1 MSDDP
6 QLPPRK
12 IIPIEDLRREA
23 ERSRRAGRPGE
34 AEGDEP
40 GASSLEDEADGSV
53 DPDAELDDLDDLDD
67 EDDEGDEGDTA
78 ARRRPFA
85 PRLAAAPGPGPGF
98 EPAEDDVVDFER
110 VERPAPGLWDR
121 VGDAHPGFT
130 YFLVLAI
137 LVGFATQLVTA
148 TVDVTGALAGGSLVG
163 PFVEA
168 GAALRGPFF
177 AGEWWRLFA
186 PVFLHANVLHLGSNL
201 LALVLVGGVVER
213 AYGHAR
219 FLVLFVVAAMVGGLA
234 TFEHQRLLAEASR
247 DGTAATL
254 GSIGASGAVYG
265 VGAAVVAA
273 AVRLRGLLSPWRARA
288 LIGATL
294 PLLLS
299 SLAGGFARPGTDNA
313 AHVGGALAGAILGF
327 VLPFHPELRTTK
339 ESATSRTLWA
349 LAGVVGLSALLAGGI
364 LAFLHGAAASR

>member
-6 QLPPRK
+6 SLPPRK

-23 ERSRRAGRPGE
+23 RARRA
-34 AEGDEP
+34 
-40 GASSLEDEADGSV
+40 SSSP
-53 DPDAELDDLDDLDD
+53 DPDDVEDDDLDLEGVRDAADADADVEPGDAGQDD
-67 EDDEGDEGDTA
+67 DI
-78 ARRRPFA
+78 
-85 PRLAAAPGPGPGF
+85 L
-98 EPAEDDVVDFER
+98 DFER
-110 VERPAPGLWDR
+110 PERPAPGLWDR
-121 VGDAHPGFT
+121 VGDVHPGFT

-137 LVGFATQLVTA
+137 LIGFATQLVTA
-148 TVDVTGALAGGSLVG
+148 TRDVTSALAGGSLVG
-163 PFVEA
+163 PFVHA
-168 GAALRGPFF
+168 GAALRGPFLE
-177 AGEWWRLFA
+177 GEWWRLFA
-186 PVFLHANVLHLGSNL
+186 PIFLHANVLHLGSNL

-213 AYGHAR
+213 AFGHAR
-219 FLVLFVVAAMVGGLA
+219 FLVIFVVAAMAGGLA
-234 TFEHQRLLAEASR
+234 TFEHQRWIAEAAR
-247 DGTAATL
+247 DGGAHTL

-273 AVRLRGLLSPWRARA
+273 AIRLRGLLSPWRARA

-313 AHVGGALAGAILGF
+313 AHLGGALAGALLGF

-349 LAGVVGLSALLAGGI
+349 IAGVVGLSALLAGGI
-364 LAFLHGAAASR
+364 LAYLHGAAASR